1 MGAPQIIII
10 ALMALELLL
19 TAFVHGE
26 PRKGKFSF
34 PVTLMKKAIVAWILW
49 LGGFWG

>member
-10 ALMALELLL
+10 VLMALDLLL
-19 TAFVHGE
+19 TACVHGE
-26 PRKGKFSF
+26 PREGKYNFHVEF
-34 PVTLMKKAIVAWILW
+34 ICKAIVAWILW